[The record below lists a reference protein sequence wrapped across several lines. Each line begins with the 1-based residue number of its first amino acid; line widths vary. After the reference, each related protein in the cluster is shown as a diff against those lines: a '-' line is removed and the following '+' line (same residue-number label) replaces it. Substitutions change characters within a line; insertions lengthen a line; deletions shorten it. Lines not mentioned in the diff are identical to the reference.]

1 MVIYNYAEN
10 LWYIGTLARTSW
22 SDYGVYPVPYATE
35 FKSSDTT
42 ATISTITGLKAGRTF
57 VFLHETGTEDDGSA
71 MANHIESGDIDIA
84 DGDNFMSV
92 SRFIPDF
99 KNLTGTADVTIK
111 TRPYPSGTQTSHGSF
126 DVTTSTTKVNTRIR
140 GRQVAVRISSDGTG
154 DKWRY
159 GTMRLDI
166 RPDGMRGS

>member
-1 MVIYNYAEN
+1 MAKETKANPEETVGDKPTEEN
-10 LWYIGTLARTSW
+10 ESTLYFFYTQGCGWCKKVMPDVDS
-22 SDYGVYPVPYATE
+22 
-35 FKSSDTT
+35 
-42 ATISTITGLKAGRTF
+42 I
-57 VFLHETGTEDDGSA
+57 
-71 MANHIESGDIDIA
+71 IESGVDIVKLDIA

-99 KNLTGTADVTIK
+99 KNLSGTADVTLK

-140 GRQVAVRISSDGTG
+140 GRQVAVRISSDAVS

>member
-1 MVIYNYAEN
+1 M
-10 LWYIGTLARTSW
+10 S
-22 SDYGVYPVPYATE
+22 
-35 FKSSDTT
+35 
-42 ATISTITGLKAGRTF
+42 
-57 VFLHETGTEDDGSA
+57 
-71 MANHIESGDIDIA
+71 IA
-84 DGDNFMSV
+84 
-92 SRFIPDF
+92 RFIPDF
-99 KNLTGTADVTIK
+99 KNQAGTVDLTIK

-140 GRQVAVRISSDGTG
+140 GRQVAIRVSSDATG

>member
-1 MVIYNYAEN
+1 MLLY
-10 LWYIGTLARTSW
+10 LS
-22 SDYGVYPVPYATE
+22 
-35 FKSSDTT
+35 
-42 ATISTITGLKAGRTF
+42 
-57 VFLHETGTEDDGSA
+57 
-71 MANHIESGDIDIA
+71 
-84 DGDNFMSV
+84 
-92 SRFIPDF
+92 
-99 KNLTGTADVTIK
+99 IK

-140 GRQVAVRISSDGTG
+140 GRQVAVRISSDATG

>member
-1 MVIYNYAEN
+1 M
-10 LWYIGTLARTSW
+10 
-22 SDYGVYPVPYATE
+22 
-35 FKSSDTT
+35 
-42 ATISTITGLKAGRTF
+42 TIQ
-57 VFLHETGTEDDGSA
+57 
-71 MANHIESGDIDIA
+71 
-84 DGDNFMSV
+84 
-92 SRFIPDF
+92 
-99 KNLTGTADVTIK
+99 K

-140 GRQVAVRISSDGTG
+140 GRQVAVRISSDATG